1 MRKKMLKYQEDY
13 QMFIK
18 NDDLILK
25 SVSSDINDLVSPTKE
40 VIQLNNLIKEGEN
53 LDQFVIKDHF

>member
-1 MRKKMLKYQEDY
+1 
-13 QMFIK
+13 MFIK

-53 LDQFVIKDHF
+53 LD